1 MAGGQIE
8 LDIGGFRMLAETAQS
23 PGIERTS
30 SARRVA
36 ESSTRAF
43 EHAQEAIIA
52 IAVSTAETI
61 RKAGVAAKAP
71 EEVSVSF
78 GLKFSGH
85 AGVLLAAAS
94 TEASLAVTLVYRR
107 NASETE
113 QSERSG
119 S

>member
-8 LDIGGFRMLAETAQS
+8 LDVGGYRMLAETTHS

-30 SARRVA
+30 SAQRVA

-52 IAVSTAETI
+52 IAMSTAETI
-61 RKAGVAAKAP
+61 RKAGAAAAGP

-85 AGVLLAAAS
+85 AGVILAAAS

-107 NASETE
+107 STSEIE
-113 QSERSG
+113 QAERSG